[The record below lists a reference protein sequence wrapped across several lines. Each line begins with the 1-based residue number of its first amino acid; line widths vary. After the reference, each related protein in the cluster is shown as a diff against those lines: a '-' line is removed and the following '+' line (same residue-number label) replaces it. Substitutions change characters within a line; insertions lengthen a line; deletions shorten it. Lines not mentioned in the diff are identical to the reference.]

1 MLKNLPKKLVITAA
15 LKGKK
20 AFIGKKVIFKF
31 NGKAYIAKTNSKG
44 IAKVIVKNSV
54 LKKLKVGKAVKY
66 QVTYLRDTV
75 TKIMTLFEF
84 SLTFLNKSGILV
96 ARSCLVVRARQT
108 RRYDRSYS

>member
-44 IAKVIVKNSV
+44 IAKIIVKNSV

-75 TKIMTLFEF
+75 AKIV
-84 SLTFLNKSGILV
+84 KV
-96 ARSCLVVRARQT
+96 KR
-108 RRYDRSYS
+108 